1 MERGRPEPQPTG
13 LDLVG
18 DDDDG
23 WASGGRAWGTGRES
37 RTRSSTE
44 ASGLGGRQ
52 SFPGHRLAG
61 WTPTKSDAHEPPTR
75 QLRRLAA
82 AGGATWEL
90 ASVQAALSRAVEA
103 RLSVPIK
110 HPFWSSFWAYL
121 PCKTRRRDRPHNRPR
136 TGRTA
141 HQLIVIGNNA
151 IARSFN
157 LWVYFF
163 FFFFS
168 FFPFFSPSFPT

>member
-1 MERGRPEPQPTG
+1 MTTT
-13 LDLVG
+13 VG
-18 DDDDG
+18 PLG
-23 WASGGRAWGTGRES
+23 GGPGGRDES
-37 RTRSSTE
+37 PELE
-44 ASGLGGRQ
+44 APLRRLGWGGRQ
-52 SFPGHRLAG
+52 SFPGHRLTSG
-61 WTPTKSDAHEPPTR
+61 LDPHQE
-75 QLRRLAA
+75 RRARATHATASTACSSLG
-82 AGGATWEL
+82 GGATWEL

-163 FFFFS
+163 FFS